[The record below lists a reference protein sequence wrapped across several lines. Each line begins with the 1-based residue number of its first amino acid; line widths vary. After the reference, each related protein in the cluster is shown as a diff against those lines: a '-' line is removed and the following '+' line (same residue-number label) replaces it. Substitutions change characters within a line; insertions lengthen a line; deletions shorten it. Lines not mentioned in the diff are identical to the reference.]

1 VSRAPKIWHA
11 VVVPRLTPERRREL
25 ARDAMLDA
33 AETVF
38 AKKGFGG
45 ASMEEIAA
53 EAGFSRAALYAR
65 FGNKED
71 LLGTV
76 LDRHSERA
84 VEAFSAMEVPSTP
97 LEGAFAAAEIFLQ
110 RTTLEMVPLDL
121 ELRLNA
127 LRNPNLRRRVVEAD
141 RSLAEKMAQLIEHN
155 MKGARHHLDIPAED
169 LADIGNAAVA
179 GLMQF
184 AALDEVTAERF
195 ERLVESLFVLLT
207 SPYSNTKDIRK
218 VRCSTPREGIEH
230 RR

>member
-1 VSRAPKIWHA
+1 M
-11 VVVPRLTPERRREL
+11 VVPRLTPERRREL
-25 ARDAMLDA
+25 TRKAMLDA
-33 AETVF
+33 AETIF

-53 EAGFSRAALYAR
+53 EAGFSRAALYTR
-65 FGNKED
+65 FGSKED
-71 LLGTV
+71 LLGAV

-84 VEAFSAMEVPSTP
+84 AEAFSAMGVPSTP
-97 LEGAFAAAEIFLQ
+97 LEGAFEAADIFLQ
-110 RTTLEMVPLDL
+110 RTTLDMVPLDL

-179 GLMQF
+179 GLMQL

-195 ERLVESLFVLLT
+195 ERLVETLFVLLT
-207 SPYSNTKDIRK
+207 APYSNTKDIRK
-218 VRCSTPREGIEH
+218 VRRSTPREGNEH